1 MADTLYSAAL
11 NYLEHLT
18 AKGYKELTIRVYGHE
33 LEQAYQYLGG
43 DNKLSTLTKAR
54 VTQYLAS
61 DAALCDIHNRP
72 LARPTIDRRVRVLR
86 QFVEWAVENDML
98 KQISWPEKVSEES

>member
-1 MADTLYSAAL
+1 MADTLYTAAL
-11 NYLEHLT
+11 SYLDHLT

-54 VTQYLAS
+54 VAQYLAS
-61 DAALCDIHNRP
+61 DAALCDVHDRP
-72 LARPTIDRRVRVLR
+72 LAKLTVDRRRRVLR
-86 QFVEWAVENDML
+86 QFLEWAVAEDKLRVMP
-98 KQISWPEKVSEES
+98 WPDL

>member
-1 MADTLYSAAL
+1 MADTLYTAAL
-11 NYLEHLT
+11 SYLDHLT

-33 LEQAYQYLGG
+33 LEQAYQFLGG

-54 VTQYLAS
+54 VAQYLAS

-72 LARPTIDRRVRVLR
+72 LAKLTVDRRRRVLR
-86 QFVEWAVENDML
+86 QFVEWAVETGMI
-98 KQISWPEKVSEES
+98 KQLPWPDEAPRQ